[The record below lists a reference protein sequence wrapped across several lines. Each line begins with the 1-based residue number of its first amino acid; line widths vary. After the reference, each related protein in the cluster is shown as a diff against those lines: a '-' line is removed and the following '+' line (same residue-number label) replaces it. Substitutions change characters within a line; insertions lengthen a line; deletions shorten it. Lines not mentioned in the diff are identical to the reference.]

1 MCIEITNKI
10 LIASLKRYDDWW
22 TLILQDRGVENITDF
37 RTKHMHNLLKMISW
51 CDIQSQDSY
60 WDWSIQKK
68 KKKIT
73 IIVHPCTWSNMHS
86 QTDSGTLAKD
96 SKWHFFGGTA
106 VNTYVPNYYRFYFP
120 LLPHL
125 SFPSCVY
132 SYQMI
137 VHIFLFLLS
146 IVIYHL

>member
-10 LIASLKRYDDWW
+10 LITSLKRYDDWW

-68 KKKIT
+68 KSLLLCIPVHDLICIVRQTAELSLKI
-73 IIVHPCTWSNMHS
+73 
-86 QTDSGTLAKD
+86 
-96 SKWHFFGGTA
+96 
-106 VNTYVPNYYRFYFP
+106 PND
-120 LLPHL
+120 
-125 SFPSCVY
+125 
-132 SYQMI
+132 
-137 VHIFLFLLS
+137 IFLEELLLILMFPIIIDFIS
-146 IVIYHL
+146 HFYLICHFHLVSTPTKWLFISSSFCYPL